1 MTDAVAHM
9 TSSNNKTD
17 VALAF
22 HDTDEE
28 LVRSS
33 PSLGGIMGLSW
44 AFVIV
49 Y

>member
-28 LVRSS
+28 LVM
-33 PSLGGIMGLSW
+33 PQYIQDAVDGI
-44 AFVIV
+44 VQ
-49 Y
+49 